1 MITSLTEL
9 LERFY
14 ACDDSRAWVKSLPTG
29 TTIEQAWYQ
38 CKRGDWMLFI
48 AAKLC
53 VDRQLLVLSAC
64 GCARLALPYVAA
76 GETRPLAAIETAEA
90 WCRGEATV
98 EQVKQASA
106 AAYVAA
112 AAARATYAAANAAAR
127 AADAVADTAQCPRTA
142 AARAETLAR
151 CADIV
156 RNHIPWT
163 AVDAAIDAS
172 PEGGAA

>member
-1 MITSLTEL
+1 MITSLTEEL
-9 LERFY
+9 LGRLG
-14 ACDDSRAWVKSLPTG
+14 ACDDAHDWAKFLPTG
-29 TTIEQAWYQ
+29 TTFEQAWYR
-38 CKRGDWMLFI
+38 CKRGDWMLW
-48 AAKLC
+48 AVAVMD
-53 VDRQLLVLSAC
+53 VDQRLVVFSAC

-106 AAYVAA
+106 AAYVAN

-127 AADAVADTAQCPRTA
+127 A
-142 AARAETLAR
+142 ETLAR

-156 RNHIPWT
+156 RKRITWS
-163 AVDAAIDAS
+163 AVDAAITAMES
-172 PEGGAA
+172 AKL